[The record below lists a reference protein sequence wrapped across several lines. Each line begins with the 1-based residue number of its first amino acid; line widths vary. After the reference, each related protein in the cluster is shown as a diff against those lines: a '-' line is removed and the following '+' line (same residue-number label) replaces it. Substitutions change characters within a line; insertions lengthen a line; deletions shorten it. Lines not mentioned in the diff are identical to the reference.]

1 MSAPQRTDTP
11 GRTPMPQLRVPL
23 STWLAA
29 VESLRGPLPSE
40 LRHACLTLARFMSG
54 DGSAGCFPGTRKL
67 AERIGVH
74 RATVS
79 RWLHQLVQLG
89 WLDCELRR
97 RQYGRLGGHYFP
109 TLPLAH
115 PDAPI
120 RADIGAP
127 ERANISD
134 GSSREEPNG
143 ASDSEIG
150 ARSHEMGAPERARLL
165 LTPTEK
171 SAATPSPVTA
181 TGSAARKPELDPDP
195 ERLRARARTLQDAGK
210 TDEQIAAELGV
221 TPERAAR
228 WRELREEIRRLKS
241 LR

>member
-1 MSAPQRTDTP
+1 MSAAEPADP
-11 GRTPMPQLRVPL
+11 AGRTPMPQLRVPL
-23 STWLAA
+23 NTWLAA
-29 VESLRGPLPSE
+29 VESSHGPLPSE

-54 DGSAGCFPGTRKL
+54 DGSAGCYPGTRTL
-67 AERIGVH
+67 AARIGVH

-79 RWLHQLVQLG
+79 RWLHQLMQLG

-127 ERANISD
+127 ERANSFN
-134 GSSREEPNG
+134 GASREDRNG

-150 ARSHEMGAPERARLL
+150 ARSHEIGATERARLL

-181 TGSAARKPELDPDP
+181 TGSAARKPEPDPDP
-195 ERLRARARTLQDAGK
+195 YLRAKARKLQDAGK
-210 TDEQIAAELGV
+210 TDEEVAAELEV
-221 TPERAAR
+221 TPEQSAL
-228 WRELREEIRRLKS
+228 WRELHATIRRMKS
-241 LR
+241 PR